1 MFSSSTTSSQRY
13 LTFTPHSRFIICLN
27 LPQFSNIG
35 DESSLFPSKILGIAR
50 QLSAWIDIHGIFK
63 GCQFRAQV
71 QSLNKTL
78 DTKLDGIIV
87 FSLAFAR
94 LSISLHLF
102 PDKYNV
108 ILVREI
114 LCVSDR
120 IVPLRKTA
128 NFRLQDKCNLK
139 KNLVLTRC
147 ESKRNEWNLD
157 ILDL

>member
-1 MFSSSTTSSQRY
+1 MTRGEMFSSSTTSSQRY

-78 DTKLDGIIV
+78 DTKLDGIMY
-87 FSLAFAR
+87 FPSL
-94 LSISLHLF
+94 SLGSLF
-102 PDKYNV
+102 HYIYFQINTM
-108 ILVREI
+108 L
-114 LCVSDR
+114 
-120 IVPLRKTA
+120 
-128 NFRLQDKCNLK
+128 FW
-139 KNLVLTRC
+139 C
-147 ESKRNEWNLD
+147 ERSYVCLIESFL
-157 ILDL
+157 